1 MPRSLAH
8 SRVPLRLA
16 GSGTAAVL
24 VGLAGLAFYVA
35 TLAPT
40 LLWGDDAELQRIV
53 QTGEPRTLGQSS
65 AASHLLWLALAR
77 RFVAATTWLP
87 LDPAGRTNLV
97 AALCAAAALPLVFL
111 AALELAAAGAGEAEA
126 GAHVALFV
134 PPGATIAGLAAAVAL
149 GLSHTFWLLAVR
161 PDAYTLQMALLA
173 AAVWLVLRWRR
184 TAHPTALLGAAA
196 CTAAALL
203 NHPMILASVP
213 ALAWLALSPGGA
225 APRRLVPAAA
235 IAGAATLAGLAV
247 AVAAGVPL
255 AALVATL
262 ARFRPQLASPRD
274 VLAVPAYLLY
284 QFPPALVLALPGAWR
299 LWQMRRA
306 ILAGLV
312 ILYAGNAVLPLT
324 FYVRDRFLFFLPSY
338 LPVALLIGLGAAEL
352 AERGLTLRRVSAPA
366 TEPIARCTLGPKP
379 RPPGVE
385 VGCKESGGADTTGQ
399 TAGRPRA
406 RRLLLAALLAAPLAV
421 YPLAAAT
428 AGAAATRL
436 APARRLPERDPVAF
450 YLLPPK
456 AGYFGARHY
465 ATQAMQMLAPGA
477 AVVADWLLYQPLR
490 YLQQVEGVRP
500 DVELAMINAGG
511 GAQLRFLLAQPAGRP
526 LYLAD
531 DSPPPYYEL
540 DDISR
545 CFRLAPEGPVF
556 RLQPR
561 PGVPCAP

>member
-1 MPRSLAH
+1 MHRSLAH
-8 SRVPLRLA
+8 LRALPSLA
-16 GSGTAAVL
+16 GSSTAAVL
-24 VGLAGLAFYVA
+24 VGLAGLALYVT

-77 RFVAATTWLP
+77 RFVAATGWLP

-97 AALCAAAALPLVFL
+97 SALCAAAALPFVSL
-111 AALELAAAGAGEAEA
+111 AASELAAGRAAEDEASPA
-126 GAHVALFV
+126 TLLA
-134 PPGATIAGLAAAVAL
+134 PPGATLAGLAAAVAL

-184 TAHPTALLGAAA
+184 TARLVALLGAAA
-196 CTAAALL
+196 CAAAALL
-203 NHPMILASVP
+203 NHPMILASAP
-213 ALAWLALSPGGA
+213 ALAWLALSTGGRA
-225 APRRLVPAAA
+225 RRRLVPAAA
-235 IAGAATLAGLAV
+235 IAGAAALTGLAA

-274 VLAVPAYLLY
+274 VLAVPAYLVY

-299 LWQMRRA
+299 LWQERRA
-306 ILAGLV
+306 VLAGLAL
-312 ILYAGNAVLPLT
+312 LYAGNALLPLT

-338 LPVALLIGLGAAEL
+338 LPVALLIGAGAAEL
-352 AERGLTLRRVSAPA
+352 AERGLTFRRAPA
-366 TEPIARCTLGPKP
+366 LASDRGSSGIGPPLSPLSSGP
-379 RPPGVE
+379 RVRWP
-385 VGCKESGGADTTGQ
+385 A
-399 TAGRPRA
+399 
-406 RRLLLAALLAAPLAV
+406 LAALLAAPLVV

-428 AGAAATRL
+428 AGAAAARL
-436 APARRLPERDPVAF
+436 APARRLPGRDPIAF

-456 AGYFGARHY
+456 AGYYGARDY
-465 ATQAMQMLAPGA
+465 AAQAMASLAPGA
-477 AVVADWLLYQPLR
+477 AVVADWLPYQPLR
-490 YLQQVEGVRP
+490 YLQAVEGVRP

-511 GAQLRFLLAQPAGRP
+511 GAQLRFLLAQPPGRP

-531 DSPPPYYEL
+531 DSPLPYYEL
-540 DDISR
+540 EAISR
-545 CFRLAPEGPVF
+545 CFGLTAEGVVY

-561 PGVPCAP
+561 LGVPCAP